1 MFYQFRFD
9 LLFLFTFIALLFLNM
24 TFGAS
29 SKSDVKTANA
39 AVESQND
46 NASDHPVLKG
56 EPGCVSPR

>member
-9 LLFLFTFIALLFLNM
+9 LLFLFAFIALLFLNM

-46 NASDHPVLKG
+46 NATENPVVKN
-56 EPGCVSPR
+56 